1 MFFLH
6 GTRVALESPF
16 GSRSWGGRGYKN
28 ARNARTICEKPEAA
42 RVRTARVWRMSRFSG
57 LHRSG
62 SIFYAD
68 QYHRGVTRGDFV
80 KAVVVRSL
88 SGSVL
93 SVLLAISVLQAP
105 VPAAADTGCATPV
118 APPIEGG
125 IYQVS
130 TQAHLMWI
138 KEGNTLANVARLGFS
153 YVMTQ
158 DIDMTGCTWSSG
170 IADAAGDGNCTGGAG
185 CFSGIFDGGGFNI
198 ENFTLTASLTGST
211 SGWIGFFGN
220 VVGGTVRN
228 LTVIAAITVTST
240 SDGTV
245 YAGPVVGLTRGASTL
260 QNLSGRGSV
269 TVTGKEVLYAGG
281 AIGYCLNNTGTLSN
295 ISSSTNVSATTSD
308 WVYVGGICGYQ
319 LASLVGAHSAGTLS
333 GQGEVIHIGGISS
346 FVGNLGGVS
355 GATSTASITS
365 ALTSGDTAYI
375 GGIAGQYTD
384 SSGPL
389 RARATGSITVT
400 GTGGGG
406 QFGGLVGLSTAPI
419 VDSVATGSVSVTG
432 TTGQVYAAGLVGG
445 QNRLISRSYA
455 TGAVSVTQSGSNSVY
470 AGGLSSFSFSTDTTN
485 GVESSYATGDVTVS
499 SSATSPI
506 YVGGLT
512 GFQSN
517 PVADVFASGS
527 VSANATS
534 PDASADVHA
543 GGLSGHSSRNNI
555 TNAYALGNVVAST
568 NGGAAAGGG
577 IAGTTDGTSTFT
589 ETYAA
594 GSVTVTTSGLT
605 AVAAGTVPTTT
616 TLVRSFCVSSVA
628 ATCGLSTTP
637 SDQGTITTIA
647 ELKTFKLFDDA
658 GWSITEGYSSS
669 TSWGICS
676 RYNQGFA
683 FLTSVQTANPCV
695 APDPAQVPP
704 SWHQSMGRNSSDAD
718 CPSGWNPSWAQ
729 WPNGGTGGFVC
740 NREIYYD
747 IDTGGWLTRSAFLRT

>member
-1 MFFLH
+1 
-6 GTRVALESPF
+6 
-16 GSRSWGGRGYKN
+16 
-28 ARNARTICEKPEAA
+28 
-42 RVRTARVWRMSRFSG
+42 
-57 LHRSG
+57 
-62 SIFYAD
+62 
-68 QYHRGVTRGDFV
+68 V
-80 KAVVVRSL
+80 KVVSVRSL
-88 SGSVL
+88 WGTLVSL
-93 SVLLAISVLQAP
+93 LLAIAVLQAP
-105 VPAAADTGCATPV
+105 APAAADTGCASPV
-118 APPIEGG
+118 APPLEGG
-125 IYQVS
+125 VYQVS

-185 CFSGIFDGGGFNI
+185 CFAGVFDGGGFTVD
-198 ENFTLTASLTGST
+198 NFTLTASLTGSDG
-211 SGWIGFFGN
+211 GWIGFIGN

-228 LTVIAAITVTST
+228 LTVAGTISVTHT
-240 SDGTV
+240 SSSSISSV
-245 YAGPVVGLTRGASTL
+245 WVGPVVGYTRGASTL

-269 TVTGKEVLYAGG
+269 TVTGADSVYAGG
-281 AIGYCLNNTGTLSN
+281 AIGYCSNNPGTLSN
-295 ISSSTNVSATTSD
+295 ISSATNVGAATSD

-319 LASLVGAHSAGTLS
+319 AASLVGAHSAGNLS
-333 GQGEVIHIGGISS
+333 GQAEVIHMGGISA
-346 FVGNLGGVS
+346 FVGNFGGVS

-365 ALTSGDTAYI
+365 TLTSGDTAYI
-375 GGIAGQYTD
+375 GGIAGQYID

-389 RARATGSITVT
+389 TARATGSITVT

-406 QFGGLVGLSTAPI
+406 QFGGLVGLSTAPV

-455 TGAVSVTQSGSNSVY
+455 TGDVSVSQSGSNAVY
-470 AGGLSSFSFSTDTTN
+470 AGGLSSFSFSTNTTN

-517 PVADVFASGS
+517 PVVDVFASGS
-527 VSANATS
+527 VFANAT
-534 PDASADVHA
+534 DASSSADVHA
-543 GGLSGHSSRNNI
+543 GGLSGHSSGNNI
-555 TNAYALGNVVAST
+555 TNAYALGNVVASS

-577 IAGTTDGTSTFT
+577 IAGTTNGASTFT

-594 GSVTVTTSGLT
+594 GAVTVTSSGST

-637 SDQGTITTIA
+637 ADQGTITTIA
-647 ELKTFKLFDDA
+647 ELKTFELFDDA
-658 GWSITEGYSSS
+658 GWSITNGYSSS

-704 SWHQSMGRNSSDAD
+704 SWHQSIGRNSSDAE

-729 WPNGGTGGFVC
+729 WPNGGNGGFVC
-740 NREIYYD
+740 NQEIYYD
-747 IDTGGWLTRSAFLRT
+747 IDTGGWLTRSAFLQT